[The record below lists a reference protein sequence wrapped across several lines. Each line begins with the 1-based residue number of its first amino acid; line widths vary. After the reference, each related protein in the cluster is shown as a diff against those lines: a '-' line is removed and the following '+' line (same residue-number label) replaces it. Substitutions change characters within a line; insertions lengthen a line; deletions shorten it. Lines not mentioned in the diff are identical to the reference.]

1 MDFCRMKITLLLV
14 GKTTEEYLNTGISVY
29 VKRIVH
35 YLPFEI
41 IELTAL
47 KSKGKI
53 TPAQQKEAEADII
66 LKHINKSDRVI
77 LLDEKGKEKS
87 SAEFADF
94 LNHQMNSGIKNLFFV
109 VGGPYGFSEQV
120 YSKAYS
126 TISLSKMT
134 FSHQLVR
141 LVFVEQLYRAFT
153 ILKNEPY
160 HHE

>member
-1 MDFCRMKITLLLV
+1 MKITLLLA
-14 GKTTEEYLNTGISVY
+14 GKTTEEYLNTGVSIY

-41 IELTAL
+41 IELPAF

-53 TPAQQKEAEADII
+53 TPEQQKEAEADII
-66 LKHINKSDRVI
+66 LKHLNKSDRIV
-77 LLDEKGKEKS
+77 LLDEKGKTKS
-87 SAEFADF
+87 STEFADF
-94 LNHQMNSGIKNLFFV
+94 LNQQMNSGIKNLFFV
-109 VGGPYGFSEQV
+109 VGGPFGFSERV
-120 YSKAYS
+120 YSKAHLM
-126 TISLSKMT
+126 ISLSKMT

-141 LVFVEQLYRAFT
+141 LVFVEQLYRALT

>member
-1 MDFCRMKITLLLV
+1 MKITLLLV
-14 GKTTEEYLNTGISVY
+14 GKTTEEYLNTGIAVY

-41 IELTAL
+41 IELTVL
-47 KSKGKI
+47 KLKGKP
-53 TPAQQKEAEADII
+53 TPAQQKEVEADII
-66 LKHINKSDRVI
+66 LKHLIKSDRIV
-77 LLDEKGKEKS
+77 LLDEKGKENN
-87 SAEFADF
+87 SAAFADF
-94 LNHQMNSGIKNLFFV
+94 LNQQMNASIKNLFFV
-109 VGGPYGFSEQV
+109 VGGPYGFSERI
-120 YSKAYS
+120 YSKAHS

-141 LVFVEQLYRAFT
+141 LVFAEQLYRALT